1 MADFA
6 FDVLLETGILIQPL
20 PIWEQEWLH
29 PEGYSNP
36 QLLAAIKKEGIQ
48 L

>member
-1 MADFA
+1 MADIA

-20 PIWEQEWLH
+20 PVWEDEWEH
-29 PEGYSNP
+29 PESFTNP
-36 QLLAAIKKEGIQ
+36 SLLQNIAREEVR